1 MSFLS
6 KFPGVALASVI
17 AFSSIYLN
25 DVIALGLGFSKSPIS
40 SIIIAIIFGM
50 ALSNLV
56 KLPRHF
62 TPGFEF
68 SLERILRLGIILLGI
83 RLSMLDIFQLASSAL
98 PLILVC
104 ISLTLV
110 TTYFVAKKF
119 VLDDKFSFLT
129 AIGTSICGVT
139 AIVAISPV
147 IHANKEQTSYAI
159 ANITLFGILAM
170 LLYPSLAEMSFT
182 SLEQIGYFLGTSIH
196 ETSQVV
202 GAGLIYSQQY
212 AKESVMDIATV
223 TKLLRNSFML
233 LLIPL
238 IAFVYHRQAQVG
250 KTTISFVNIFPFFIL
265 GFLAMALLRSLGD
278 SQISSSGS
286 FLFFAETNWQSFI
299 GSTKSLAEICLTIAM
314 ASIGL
319 STNIKTMFSL
329 GVKPLYLGLA
339 VSLITGVSSFV
350 CIRLFY
356 G

>member
-17 AFSSIYLN
+17 AFASIYLN
-25 DVIALGLGFSKSPIS
+25 DIFAAILGFSKSPIS

-50 ALSNLV
+50 ALSNFF
-56 KLPRHF
+56 KLKEHF

-68 SLERILRLGIILLGI
+68 SLKRILRLGIILLGI
-83 RLSMLDIFQLASSAL
+83 RLSMLDVFQLASSVL
-98 PLILVC
+98 PLIIAC
-104 ISLTLV
+104 ISLTLAA
-110 TTYFVAKKF
+110 TYFIAKKF

-129 AIGTSICGVT
+129 AVGTSICGVT
-139 AIVAISPV
+139 AIVAVSPV
-147 IHANKEQTSYAI
+147 INAHKEQTSYAI

-212 AKESVMDIATV
+212 AKESVIDIATV

-265 GFLAMALLRSLGD
+265 GFLAMALLRTLGD
-278 SQISSSGS
+278 SQINSGSS
-286 FLFFAETNWQSFI
+286 FLFLDENNWQSFI
-299 GSTKSLAEICLTIAM
+299 GYTKSLAEICLTIAM

-319 STNIKTMFSL
+319 STNVKKMFSL
-329 GVKPLYLGLA
+329 GFKPLYLGLT
-339 VSLITGVSSFV
+339 VSLITGVSSFL
-350 CIRLFY
+350 CIQLFY
-356 G
+356 S